1 MKALVYEKYAEENDF
16 ASILKLKDIPEPN
29 VKSNEVLFRVKA
41 AALNY
46 DDIWGMRGKPLAV
59 PLPHISGTDA
69 AGEVIAVGEDVKGFK
84 VGDRVVSH
92 GNMSCRV
99 CSACTSGREFDC
111 KKRKIWGFE
120 TGPLWGGYCEIAHLP
135 EINVLKIPDS
145 ISYED
150 AAAASMTLLTSW
162 HMLVGR
168 AKIKPGQVVLVMG
181 GSSGVGIFGIQIAKL
196 YPDIPV
202 WINDLY
208 VPLYNFWTQ
217 LRDRGKELS
226 ERVREEKQRTLD
238 EGDKDKVTAKA
249 KELFNKYKE
258 EIDTYDDFEK
268 AVAFFIMN
276 KCSFS
281 GLTENSTFSQTASN
295 SNFSLVGADKLA
307 EFSELIK
314 HWKITNIDYSEVMRE
329 RGSSNTFVFLDPP
342 YDIKDF
348 LYGKNREMHKSF
360 DHNRFA
366 EDVYNCVHK
375 FMITYNV
382 NDRLMELY
390 KNYNLKEWKL
400 RYSMAHRG
408 DKGTDENIKTEL
420 LVTNYSIVPQTPLEL
435 ALL

>member
-1 MKALVYEKYAEENDF
+1 MK
-16 ASILKLKDIPEPN
+16 SLKTPLRYPGGKSKAIKTLSPWFPKTISEYREP
-29 VKSNEVLFRVKA
+29 F
-41 AALNY
+41 
-46 DDIWGMRGKPLAV
+46 IG
-59 PLPHISGTDA
+59 
-69 AGEVIAVGEDVKGFK
+69 
-84 VGDRVVSH
+84 
-92 GNMSCRV
+92 
-99 CSACTSGREFDC
+99 
-111 KKRKIWGFE
+111 
-120 TGPLWGGYCEIAHLP
+120 
-135 EINVLKIPDS
+135 
-145 ISYED
+145 
-150 AAAASMTLLTSW
+150 
-162 HMLVGR
+162 
-168 AKIKPGQVVLVMG
+168 G
-181 GSSGVGIFGIQIAKL
+181 GSIAIEVTKTN
-196 YPDIPV
+196 PNIPI

-208 VPLYNFWTQ
+208 VPLYNFWVQ
-217 LRDRGKELS
+217 LRDRGEELS

-249 KELFNKYKE
+249 KELFNRYKE

-307 EFSELIK
+307 QFSKLIK
-314 HWKITNIDYSEVMRE
+314 DWKITNLDYSEVMKE
-329 RGSSNTFVFLDPP
+329 NGSSDTFVFLDPP

-366 EDVYNCVHK
+366 DDVYNCVHK

-382 NDRLMELY
+382 NDKLKELY

-408 DKGTDENIKTEL
+408 DKGTDENVKTEL
-420 LVTNYSIVPQTPLEL
+420 LVTNYSIVPQTPLEV
-435 ALL
+435 AWN

>member
-1 MKALVYEKYAEENDF
+1 MKTKKALKTPLRYPGGKSKAIKTLTPWFPQIISEYR
-16 ASILKLKDIPEPN
+16 EP
-29 VKSNEVLFRVKA
+29 F
-41 AALNY
+41 
-46 DDIWGMRGKPLAV
+46 IG
-59 PLPHISGTDA
+59 
-69 AGEVIAVGEDVKGFK
+69 
-84 VGDRVVSH
+84 
-92 GNMSCRV
+92 
-99 CSACTSGREFDC
+99 
-111 KKRKIWGFE
+111 
-120 TGPLWGGYCEIAHLP
+120 
-135 EINVLKIPDS
+135 
-145 ISYED
+145 
-150 AAAASMTLLTSW
+150 
-162 HMLVGR
+162 
-168 AKIKPGQVVLVMG
+168 G
-181 GSSGVGIFGIQIAKL
+181 GSIAIQITKL

-208 VPLYNFWTQ
+208 VPLYNFWVQ

-238 EGDKDKVTAKA
+238 AGDKDKVTAKA
-249 KELFNKYKE
+249 KELFNKYKD

-276 KCSFS
+276 KCSYS

-314 HWKITNIDYSEVMRE
+314 HWKITNIDYSEVMRAH
-329 RGSSNTFVFLDPP
+329 GSSNTFVFLDPP

-435 ALL
+435 ALS

>member
-1 MKALVYEKYAEENDF
+1 MKALKTPLRYPGGKSKAIKTLSPWFPKTISEYREPF
-16 ASILKLKDIPEPN
+16 IGGGSIAIEIT
-29 VKSNEVLFRVKA
+29 KSN
-41 AALNY
+41 
-46 DDIWGMRGKPLAV
+46 
-59 PLPHISGTDA
+59 
-69 AGEVIAVGEDVKGFK
+69 
-84 VGDRVVSH
+84 
-92 GNMSCRV
+92 
-99 CSACTSGREFDC
+99 
-111 KKRKIWGFE
+111 
-120 TGPLWGGYCEIAHLP
+120 
-135 EINVLKIPDS
+135 
-145 ISYED
+145 
-150 AAAASMTLLTSW
+150 
-162 HMLVGR
+162 
-168 AKIKPGQVVLVMG
+168 
-181 GSSGVGIFGIQIAKL
+181 
-196 YPDIPV
+196 PDIPV

-208 VPLYNFWTQ
+208 VPLYNFWVQ
-217 LRDRGKELS
+217 LRDRGEELS

-238 EGDKDKVTAKA
+238 EGDKDKVTASA

-281 GLTENSTFSQTASN
+281 GLTENSTFSQSASN

-307 EFSELIK
+307 QFSELIK
-314 HWKITNIDYSEVMRE
+314 HWKITNIDYSEVMRAH
-329 RGSSNTFVFLDPP
+329 GSSNTFVFLDPP